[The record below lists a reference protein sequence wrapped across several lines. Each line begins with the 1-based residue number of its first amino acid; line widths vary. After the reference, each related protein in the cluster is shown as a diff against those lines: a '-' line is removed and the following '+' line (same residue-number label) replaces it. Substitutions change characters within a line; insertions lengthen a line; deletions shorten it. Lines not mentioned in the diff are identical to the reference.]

1 MNQTIK
7 NGWSYDTLLFQFKS
21 DLARSIMKNQYILN
35 LTTLKENC
43 IEIKLE
49 SAIDEEQNMR

>member
-49 SAIDEEQNMR
+49 SAIDEE

>member
-21 DLARSIMKNQYILN
+21 DLARSIMKDQS
-35 LTTLKENC
+35 TLKENC
-43 IEIKLE
+43 IEIELE
-49 SAIDEEQNMR
+49 SAIDKEQNMR